1 MPMYRVFPSLEPL
14 FPAGYTLTGN
24 DEARLLSLLARVP
37 SEGEQGRLL
46 AQEYLTPAEWRILM
60 ALIDAYPGS
69 ASYAHL
75 LAVLTS
81 SSQAAYQQ
89 RLHEARASDSVAV
102 KHVLRPLRKVLAS
115 LHPKLKHV
123 GLRAASVQG
132 QGYVLVAFEE
142 EESGEQVTPK

>member
-1 MPMYRVFPSLEPL
+1 MYRVFPSLEPL

-46 AQEYLTPAEWRILM
+46 AQEHLTRTEWRILM
-60 ALIDAYPGS
+60 ALIDADAGS

-81 SSQAAYQQ
+81 SSQVACQE
-89 RLHEARASDSVAV
+89 RLHVARVSGSVAS
-102 KHVLRPLRKVLAS
+102 KHVLRPLRKVLVS
-115 LHPKLKHV
+115 LHPKLMQV
-123 GLRAASVQG
+123 GPRAASVRG
-132 QGYVLVAFEE
+132 QGYALVAFEE
-142 EESGEQVTPK
+142 HGEQVTLQ

>member
-1 MPMYRVFPSLEPL
+1 MYRVFPSLEPL

-46 AQEYLTPAEWRILM
+46 AQEHLTRTEWRILM
-60 ALIDAYPGS
+60 ALIDADAGS

-81 SSQAAYQQ
+81 SSEQVCQE
-89 RLHEARASDSVAV
+89 RLHEARASGSLAV
-102 KHVLRPLRKVLAS
+102 KYILRPLRKVLAS
-115 LHPKLKHV
+115 LHPKLRHV

-132 QGYVLVAFEE
+132 QGYVLVAFEG
-142 EESGEQVTPK
+142 ESGKQVTPQ